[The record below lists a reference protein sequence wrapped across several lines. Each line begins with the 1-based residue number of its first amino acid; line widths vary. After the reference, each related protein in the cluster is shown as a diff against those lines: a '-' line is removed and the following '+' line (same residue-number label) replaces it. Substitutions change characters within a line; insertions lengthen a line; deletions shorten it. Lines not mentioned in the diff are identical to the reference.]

1 MRAMRLTRPGDHPAF
16 AHVDVP
22 DPVAGH
28 GEVVVGVV
36 TAALNRRD
44 WWIWRQADAVAPVT
58 LGSDAAGVVVSVG
71 AGVDTVAPGD
81 QVVINPTLGW
91 DPGEHIPAE
100 TFEILGSPRDG
111 TLAQQVVVPA
121 ANVAPRPAALSWEES
136 AALSLAGLTAWRAAV
151 TCAGAGPGRRILIT
165 GAGSGVAT
173 FAVQIAAAVGS
184 EVWVTT
190 SSEAKL
196 ARLRE
201 LGARG
206 GVLYT
211 EPAPSRRWPEGWGS
225 GLLATAGGPF
235 DAVVD
240 SWGAE
245 GWEQALQ
252 SLRWGGVLVNF
263 GDTGGE
269 TSIIPVSEVYWAW
282 RSIVGTTMGSPE
294 EYGALLAHLAGHDW
308 RPVID
313 SVHDITDLDAAA
325 RRLVDRDRFGKVV
338 LRVTDPPAA

>member
-16 AHVDVP
+16 APADVP

-28 GEVVVGVV
+28 GEVVVKVV

-58 LGSDAAGVVVSVG
+58 LGSDAAGVVVAVG

-81 QVVINPTLGW
+81 EVVINPTLGW
-91 DPGEHIPAE
+91 EPGEHVPAE

-111 TLAQQVVVPA
+111 TLAEQVVVPA
-121 ANVAPRPAALSWEES
+121 PNVAPRPAALSWEES

-151 TCAGAGPGRRILIT
+151 TCAGAGPGSRILIT

-173 FAVQIAAAVGS
+173 FAVQIAVAVGS

-190 SSEAKL
+190 SSETKL
-196 ARLRE
+196 ARLRA

-206 GVLYT
+206 GVLYA
-211 EPAPSRRWPEGWGS
+211 ERDWGS
-225 GLLATAGGPF
+225 SLLAAAGGPF

-245 GWEQALQ
+245 GWEQALR

-282 RSIVGTTMGSPE
+282 RSIVGTTMGSPD
-294 EYGALLAHLAGHDW
+294 EYAALLAHVAGHDW

-313 SVHDITDLDAAA
+313 SVHDIADLDAAA

-338 LRVTDPPAA
+338 LRVTDPPGA

>member
-1 MRAMRLTRPGDHPAF
+1 MRLIRPGDHPTF
-16 AHVDVP
+16 EQVDVP
-22 DPVAGH
+22 DPAAGN

-44 WWIWRQADAVAPVT
+44 WWIWREDEAVAPVT
-58 LGSDAAGVVVSVG
+58 LGSDAAGVVVAVG
-71 AGVDTVAPGD
+71 AGVDGVATGD
-81 QVVINPTLGW
+81 EVVINPTLGW
-91 DPGEHIPAE
+91 APGAHIPTE

-111 TLAQQVVVPA
+111 TLAERVVVPA
-121 ANVAPRPAALSWEES
+121 ANVAPRPAGLSWEEA
-136 AALSLAGLTAWRAAV
+136 AALNLAGLTAWRATI
-151 TCAGAGPGRRILIT
+151 TCAAAAPGRRILVT

-190 SSEAKL
+190 STEAKL
-196 ARLRE
+196 GRLQE

-206 GVLYT
+206 GVLYSD
-211 EPAPSRRWPEGWGS
+211 EDWGLSLPA
-225 GLLATAGGPF
+225 AAGGPF

-245 GWEQALQ
+245 GWPHALR

-263 GDTGGE
+263 GDTGGD
-269 TSIIPVSEVYWAW
+269 TSTIPVSEVYWSW

-294 EYGALLAHLAGHDW
+294 EYRALLDHVGAHDW

-313 SVHDITDLDAAA
+313 SVHDLTDLDAAA
-325 RRLVDRDRFGKVV
+325 RRLVDRERLGKIV
-338 LRVTDPPAA
+338 LRVADPPPG